1 MNENMTIKNYIIG
14 FALSLI
20 PTSLAFALVW
30 IHITSKHELLSH
42 EMLIPLIVILALVQ
56 IIVQLFCFLHITQS
70 RERLYLLI
78 CALGVVCI
86 LVGGSLWIMFTL
98 QGRMMP
104 DDMQMQYMDMQGGL

>member
-1 MNENMTIKNYIIG
+1 MNTMNLSIKNYVIG
-14 FALSLI
+14 FVLSLVI
-20 PTSLAFALVW
+20 TLSAIFVVFAHL
-30 IHITSKHELLSH
+30 HISTLSIAI
-42 EMLIPLIVILALVQ
+42 LLALLAVAQ
-56 IIVQLFCFLHITQS
+56 IGVQLVYFLHITQS

-86 LVGGSLWIMFTL
+86 LVGGSLWIMFSL